1 MILIGMFDSPFV
13 RRVAVSLR
21 LLGHDYEQRNW
32 SVGKDFDRIREY
44 NPLGRVP
51 AFVLDDGEVLTESG
65 AILDHLDQLAGPERA
80 LLPPSGIARR
90 HSLHL
95 IALASGAA
103 EKGVMQIYERVFR
116 PEEKVHQPWLDR
128 CYTQMIE
135 SLRAIDAVCAERVGA
150 LSLAGER
157 FGQVDITVAIV
168 YTFLSET
175 RSLPADLLPTLHAHT
190 AHCEAR
196 PEFVET
202 HVPFFVPASN

>member
-13 RRVAVSLR
+13 RRVAISMR
-21 LLGHDYEQRNW
+21 LLGMPYEHRNW
-32 SVGKDFDRIREY
+32 SVGKDFDRIREV

-51 AFVLDDGEVLTESG
+51 TLVLDDGEVLTESS

-90 HSLHL
+90 KSLQL

-103 EKGVMQIYERVFR
+103 EKGVLQIYERVFR
-116 PEEKVHQPWLDR
+116 PEQKVHQPWLDR
-128 CYTQMIE
+128 CHTQMIE
-135 SLRAIDAVCAERVGA
+135 SLRAIEAVCAERA
-150 LSLAGER
+150 TAPSLAGER
-157 FGQVDITVAIV
+157 FGQADITAAIV

-175 RSLPADLLPTLHAHT
+175 RALPPEMFPALHAHT
-190 AHCEAR
+190 ARCEAR

-202 HVPFFVPASN
+202 HIPFFVPASN